1 MLHHN
6 IRSFRKN
13 FDEVSAFLSLLS
25 HRFQVLVFSETWF
38 DNDSVMEISGYKSYH
53 SYRSGRVGGG
63 VSVYVSDIL
72 RSTCVEE
79 LTLNGDIFETCCV
92 KVNHNNQDIYVL
104 GTYRPPNLTDY
115 DLFIE
120 NFSEMLSLFH
130 VFNKCI
136 YILGDF
142 NVNTM
147 NLDNVAS
154 RFVEL
159 MRSLFFLPLIDV
171 PTRVTSNTETLIDNI
186 WTNQLVQVISGVFSA
201 DISDHFPIF
210 VSLPMFPPSDKVHK
224 RFRDH
229 SLNSITNLRQRVQV
243 FVRDTDFGDSDDVDR
258 SMQMFVHGLT
268 GIYDKCC
275 PIRTKHLPITSFTKP
290 WINAQ
295 LRSLVKQKHHYFRQ
309 YKAGTVPFDVYNSYK
324 NAVTSAL
331 KKARREYFCSKFNQ
345 SLRPKETWKLLN
357 KLLNKNKRKNVDI
370 SLVNGGGVTTSPKQ
384 IANAFNDYFANV
396 ACDIDRNIPLST
408 TDPSLLPS
416 SIND

>member
-1 MLHHN
+1 
-6 IRSFRKN
+6 
-13 FDEVSAFLSLLS
+13 
-25 HRFQVLVFSETWF
+25 
-38 DNDSVMEISGYKSYH
+38 
-53 SYRSGRVGGG
+53 
-63 VSVYVSDIL
+63 
-72 RSTCVEE
+72 
-79 LTLNGDIFETCCV
+79 
-92 KVNHNNQDIYVL
+92 
-104 GTYRPPNLTDY
+104 
-115 DLFIE
+115 
-120 NFSEMLSLFH
+120 MLSLFH

-210 VSLPMFPPSDKVHK
+210 VSLPMFPPSDKAHK

-243 FVRDTDFGDSDDVDR
+243 FVRDTDFGDSNDVDR

-268 GIYDKCC
+268 GMYDKCC

-331 KKARREYFCSKFNQ
+331 KKARKEYFVPN
-345 SLRPKETWKLLN
+345 L
-357 KLLNKNKRKNVDI
+357 
-370 SLVNGGGVTTSPKQ
+370 TSHYAQKKPGS
-384 IANAFNDYFANV
+384 
-396 ACDIDRNIPLST
+396 CL
-408 TDPSLLPS
+408 
-416 SIND
+416 INC